1 MDQARLQQEYAN
13 LAGVY
18 DPQEQLIQQQM
29 AQLPIQAQAQRSA
42 LEQAKVNAFRDI
54 NSQAQGRGVFFSG
67 FRPEEQARYTGATF
81 LPALAEVEGKQLAQQ
96 SALQQAL
103 LGVRQQ
109 RQQQAQSILQ
119 AQLDRE
125 QAERQFRMEQEAR
138 AREAAASRAASS
150 ASSAPAIPVQRAVE
164 AAFVGYDRNDPNDR
178 GLAEALISRIIS
190 DYNIGI
196 DEAAR
201 IVYGYRKKQ
210 FGE

>member
-29 AQLPIQAQAQRSA
+29 AQLPGQAQAQRSA

-54 NSQAQGRGVFFSG
+54 SSQAQGRNVFFSG

-109 RQQQAQSILQ
+109 RQQQAQSTLQ

-125 QAERQFRMEQEAR
+125 QQQRQFQMEQEAR
-138 AREAAASRAASS
+138 AREAAASRAPQAPQLPPVNQYLVQAFSGYRP
-150 ASSAPAIPVQRAVE
+150 AREGGNAQYTEREIIPAIMATY
-164 AAFVGYDRNDPNDR
+164 GLDRN
-178 GLAEALISRIIS
+178 
-190 DYNIGI
+190 
-196 DEAAR
+196 AAAK
-201 IVYGYRKKQ
+201 VAYQYRKEV